1 MYKELVEEIMSL
13 PITKEYSLLNAIK
26 ILNTYGEVNLLQNE
40 DYSLEYKC
48 ELSELME
55 SEITPEDLM
64 NVRQGGWFLSEDK
77 KYICKKL

>member
-55 SEITPEDLM
+55 SEITPEELM

>member
-26 ILNTYGEVNLLQNE
+26 ILNTHGEVNLLQNE

-55 SEITPEDLM
+55 SEITSEELM

>member
-13 PITKEYSLLNAIK
+13 PITKGYSLLNSIK
-26 ILNTYGEVNLLQNE
+26 ILNTYGEVDLLQNE

-48 ELSELME
+48 KLSDIIE
-55 SEITPEDLM
+55 SEITPDELI

-77 KYICKKL
+77 VFLCKKL

>member
-26 ILNTYGEVNLLQNE
+26 ILNTHGEVNLLQNE

-55 SEITPEDLM
+55 SEITPEELM

>member
-26 ILNTYGEVNLLQNE
+26 ILNTHGEVNLLQNE

-48 ELSELME
+48 DLSELME
-55 SEITPEDLM
+55 SEITPEELM